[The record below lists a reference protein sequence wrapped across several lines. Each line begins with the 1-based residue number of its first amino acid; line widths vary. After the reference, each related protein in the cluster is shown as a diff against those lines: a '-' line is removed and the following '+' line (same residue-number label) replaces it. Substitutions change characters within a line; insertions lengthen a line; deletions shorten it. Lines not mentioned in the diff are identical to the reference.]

1 MNAYFSYEA
10 DWLKQ
15 RNAWHTAAEIWQ
27 QPDLW
32 AALHRQLQDQQAQ
45 WQPFLAP
52 LLANPRLQIVL
63 CGARQFGVR
72 RPGSGALAARTH
84 RPRRS
89 GLRHH
94 RYRRQP
100 AAVPRP

>member
-1 MNAYFSYEA
+1 MNAYFSYETN
-10 DWLKQ
+10 WLKQ

-32 AALHRQLQDQQAQ
+32 ATLHRQLQDQQAQ

-63 CGARQFGVR
+63 CGA
-72 RPGSGALAARTH
+72 GSSAFAGRAWPLAARTH
-84 RPRRS
+84 RPRRG

-94 RYRRQP
+94 RYCRQP
-100 AAVPRP
+100 AAVSRP

>member
-52 LLANPRLQIVL
+52 LLANP
-63 CGARQFGVR
+63 
-72 RPGSGALAARTH
+72 
-84 RPRRS
+84 
-89 GLRHH
+89 
-94 RYRRQP
+94 
-100 AAVPRP
+100 

>member
-52 LLANPRLQIVL
+52 LLANPRL
-63 CGARQFGVR
+63 
-72 RPGSGALAARTH
+72 
-84 RPRRS
+84 
-89 GLRHH
+89 
-94 RYRRQP
+94 
-100 AAVPRP
+100 

>member
-32 AALHRQLQDQQAQ
+32 AALHRQLQDQQVQ

-63 CGARQFGVR
+63 CGA
-72 RPGSGALAARTH
+72 GSSAFAGRALA
-84 RPRRS
+84 
-89 GLRHH
+89 
-94 RYRRQP
+94 
-100 AAVPRP
+100 

>member
-15 RNAWHTAAEIWQ
+15 RNARHTAAEIWQ

-45 WQPFLAP
+45 WQPFPAP

-63 CGARQFGVR
+63 CGAGSSAFAGRAP
-72 RPGSGALAARTH
+72 RPAARTN
-84 RPRRS
+84 RPRRG

-100 AAVPRP
+100 AAVSRS